1 MRVSSTKNHKKG
13 LSSSDP
19 LRIDDRQKNTLN
31 KLCLYPSFDD
41 LSK

>member
-31 KLCLYPSFDD
+31 KLCLYSE
-41 LSK
+41 LRRSI